1 LLEVRETFGYDN
13 SALFHIYK
21 NIIMYDSSKHEVQ
34 RNLDLVGFK
43 YDDQSWRIIPEVI
56 SNQDSIEKITSFLK
70 QNNLSDRFIAI
81 APGSVWNTKKYPADY
96 FEVIIKHF
104 VDRKIKVLLIGG
116 ENDQAITDDI
126 SSKFSDGVINSAGN
140 FSIIESIELLKYARL
155 LISNDS
161 APTHMGMCAD
171 TKVLTIY
178 CSTVPDFGFYP
189 YNKKSSSISFN
200 DLKCK
205 PCGIH
210 GHDKCPIKTFDCAM
224 KLLPDKVIV
233 KVEEML
239 ND

>member
-1 LLEVRETFGYDN
+1 
-13 SALFHIYK
+13 
-21 NIIMYDSSKHEVQ
+21 
-34 RNLDLVGFK
+34 
-43 YDDQSWRIIPEVI
+43 
-56 SNQDSIEKITSFLK
+56 
-70 QNNLSDRFIAI
+70 LSDRFIAI
-81 APGSVWNTKKYPADY
+81 APGSVWNTKKYSADY

-104 VDRKIKVLLIGG
+104 VERKIKILLIGG
-116 ENDQAITDDI
+116 ENDKAITDDI
-126 SSKFSDGVINSAGN
+126 SSKFSDNVINSAGN